1 MKTKPLPIGKPTYRD
16 STYFNS
22 EEFKLKDFYGFI
34 EARVEAPLNSKILP
48 ILPFR
53 VDDNLID
60 QMDDQGLETLMNLGI
75 IYPEGNFAGVFFSEE
90 RKYALSNGYKVIE
103 YRQGYQ
109 FRELSILF
117 DNFVDRLYKERLAA
131 SSPIEGLFWKSMLN
145 TLYGRF
151 ALTTTTIVNPWHEDN
166 TDDNDAFDDNIHDDN
181 DFINT
186 FNVEKYR
193 NVAISAA
200 ITSWG
205 RIFMH
210 EIIVKHNLNPFYWD
224 TDGIFVP
231 KPLPPDLVTKNKE
244 LGMFRLLSEN
254 SFAHFI
260 SGRFYYYKPINEPD
274 FIHKFRGIPL
284 TSTIKNFGT
293 LVDSFE
299 KAVSS
304 SLNPY
309 SFNFPITVVEK
320 GYSMEMHNKRKLV
333 GYSRTIP
340 WTLKLP

>member
-1 MKTKPLPIGKPTYRD
+1 M
-16 STYFNS
+16 
-22 EEFKLKDFYGFI
+22 
-34 EARVEAPLNSKILP
+34 P

-90 RKYALSNGYKVIE
+90 LKYALSNGYKVIE

-231 KPLPPDLVTKNKE
+231 KPLPPDLERIGDVSPSKRE
-244 LGMFRLLSEN
+244 FICSFYQRQVLL
-254 SFAHFI
+254 
-260 SGRFYYYKPINEPD
+260 
-274 FIHKFRGIPL
+274 L
-284 TSTIKNFGT
+284 
-293 LVDSFE
+293 
-299 KAVSS
+299 
-304 SLNPY
+304 
-309 SFNFPITVVEK
+309 
-320 GYSMEMHNKRKLV
+320 
-333 GYSRTIP
+333 
-340 WTLKLP
+340 